1 MWNFNSI
8 RLIARNTQI
17 NIFYIQI
24 LQEIAIILENKQ
36 NMINDVTGDKI
47 NSL

>member
-17 NIFYIQI
+17 NIFCIQI

-36 NMINDVTGDKI
+36 NMINDVTDDKI